1 MGKHRAHVGQAAFS
15 LGASSLPHLGRI
27 DARRMPQSSWFRKRQ
42 KTTMGDK
49 GDATMT
55 CRFLPLSPTVDYSVS
70 QMWLLSGVIVVWRV
84 AVRRGYASRCF
95 VPIRASTTLMT

>member
-1 MGKHRAHVGQAAFS
+1 
-15 LGASSLPHLGRI
+15 
-27 DARRMPQSSWFRKRQ
+27 
-42 KTTMGDK
+42 MGDK

-70 QMWLLSGVIVVWRV
+70 QMWLLSGVT
-84 AVRRGYASRCF
+84 AVRLGYASRCF

>member
-1 MGKHRAHVGQAAFS
+1 MGKVLAQVGQGAFTC
-15 LGASSLPHLGRI
+15 GASSLPHLGRI
-27 DARRMPQSSWFRKRQ
+27 DARRMPKGSWFRKRQ